1 MTFQF
6 TALGW
11 AAVVEQGM
19 EGAIRKGHFWKA
31 EMKALAVQCV
41 GGIGRRGD
49 KLPGARV
56 PEQACALGCKT
67 VGFEMRLPGV

>member
-31 EMKALAVQCV
+31 EMRALAVQCV
-41 GGIGRRGD
+41 GGRQGD
-49 KLPGARV
+49 KLPGKIV
-56 PEQACALGCKT
+56 LEQACTLGCKT